1 MFSRDSRR
9 RNKEA
14 FLQKIGAHAKG
25 DDERFLRKVQ
35 QHGDLEQ
42 RVYDAQRATWTE
54 KRMAGIRK
62 RMKEEAAEKKK

>member
-42 RVYDAQRATWTE
+42 RVYDAQRAIYDYSCAVSYTHLTLPT
-54 KRMAGIRK
+54 ILLV
-62 RMKEEAAEKKK
+62 

>member
-25 DDERFLRKVQ
+25 DDELEVLRLFGSALYVNA
-35 QHGDLEQ
+35 GDL
-42 RVYDAQRATWTE
+42 
-54 KRMAGIRK
+54 
-62 RMKEEAAEKKK
+62 